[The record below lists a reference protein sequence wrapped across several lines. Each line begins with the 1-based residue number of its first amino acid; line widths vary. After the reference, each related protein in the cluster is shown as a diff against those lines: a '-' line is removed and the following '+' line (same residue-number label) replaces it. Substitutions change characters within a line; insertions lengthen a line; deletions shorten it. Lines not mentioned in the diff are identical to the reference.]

1 MEGIYMN
8 AEKLTKQVNEL
19 FRSHE
24 YDDIKPLLLSYKDLT
39 EHNNSLAMVCYLCT
53 IHERE
58 KESGQPTIFSKI
70 SDIEELLQR
79 YTALKFYLRRID
91 FNMLD
96 DVEMFYRFRMKQ
108 IKQTVQI
115 IRNA

>member
-1 MEGIYMN
+1 MN

-58 KESGQPTIFSKI
+58 RKVDSRRSF
-70 SDIEELLQR
+70 
-79 YTALKFYLRRID
+79 LRFPIWKN
-91 FNMLD
+91 FC
-96 DVEMFYRFRMKQ
+96 
-108 IKQTVQI
+108 
-115 IRNA
+115 NAIPH